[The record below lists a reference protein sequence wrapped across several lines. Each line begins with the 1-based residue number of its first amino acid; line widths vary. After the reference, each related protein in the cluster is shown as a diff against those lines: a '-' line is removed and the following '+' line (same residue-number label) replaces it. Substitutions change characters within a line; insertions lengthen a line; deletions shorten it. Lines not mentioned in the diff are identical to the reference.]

1 MRFYKLLMYD
11 SDDRDVVA
19 YCIDTKGFEQYEL
32 SEGKYIHNW
41 NSEITFY
48 FDPKEGERLTDYLA
62 NNLGWFIVSE
72 RFKAILEKVDDGI
85 QYLPIN
91 VVIKGE
97 NKILKGFSVANIL
110 NVVDALNLENSDY
123 SVFELDGESI
133 YSIKKYALCK
143 EAIQS
148 KHIIKLKGDEIPIFI
163 SEELRELIE
172 KNNIT
177 GCDFLEVKVI

>member
-1 MRFYKLLMYD
+1 MRFYKLLMDD
-11 SDDRDVVA
+11 SGDRDVVA

-32 SEGKYIHNW
+32 SEGKYIRNW

-62 NNLGWFIVSE
+62 NNSGWFIVSE
-72 RFKAILEKVDDGI
+72 RLKAILEEVDDGI

-91 VVIKGE
+91 VVNKGE

-123 SVFELDGESI
+123 SMFELDGESI

-148 KHIIKLKGDEIPIFI
+148 KHIIKLKGDEIPIFMP
-163 SEELRELIE
+163 EELRELIE

-177 GCDFLEVKVI
+177 GCNFLEVKVI